1 MSRII
6 KLTESDI
13 VKLVKKVLNEQWVYQ
28 SNKKGGYTLINGP
41 YQGIEAKKLF
51 PSYSE
56 QQYPKELDKNKNPIM
71 KDGSPVPTILTSK
84 YQQIACIPYLFR
96 HAYFTLKKE
105 GLNTNLL
112 KTALGII
119 GRETTFGTSDR
130 YKYLGPLKKL
140 WQKVGGDSSIGYA
153 QIKPETAT
161 DIGIPVDDLYTTIGS
176 LRAAYNII
184 KNNYDKLVSIGYA
197 QNQPSSNFKEGTGNA
212 ALDMAIATF
221 NLGQSYITPY
231 CETTDPKIK
240 GKCSDSQTKSGLQI
254 YKDKKAVNYIPNYT
268 TERWDGVNIST
279 HGYVK
284 EVAKNIKRFTC
295 G

>member
-1 MSRII
+1 MSKII

-13 VKLVKKVLNEQWVYQ
+13 TNIVRRVISEQWVYKQ
-28 SNKKGGYTLINGP
+28 NKNGSYTLMNGP
-41 YQGIEAKKLF
+41 YNGIEAKTLF

-56 QQYPKELDKNKNPIM
+56 QQYPKELDKDRNPVM
-71 KDGSPVPTILTSK
+71 KDGGPTPTVLTSK

-105 GLNTNLL
+105 GLNTIFL

-119 GRETTFGTSDR
+119 GRETTFGTSER
-130 YKYLGPLKKL
+130 YKYLGPLKQL
-140 WQKVGGDSSIGYA
+140 WQKVGGDSSVGYA
-153 QIKPETAT
+153 QIRPETAK
-161 DIGIPVDDLYTTIGS
+161 DVGIPVDDLYTTIGS
-176 LRAAYNII
+176 LRAAYNIV
-184 KNNYDKLVSIGYA
+184 KNNYDKLIGIGYS

-254 YKDKKAVNYIPNYT
+254 YKDKKAQNYLPNYT

-284 EVAKNIKRFTC
+284 EVAKNIKGFTC